1 MNHITTMVC
10 WICHLF
16 VCHIFL
22 VLHIFTQT
30 LLLCVCWNQSIET
43 LQSFK
48 LRAHS
53 YLADPNFN
61 PTFPK
66 PPGKSRETNKRADKA
81 FCVVVI
87 IPPLLPLYLSWGSSS
102 SVFPSLVGEMLS
114 WNKKNPDVISNFPHS
129 ASLSR
134 TSPPYLESWYS
145 KTRSPIISTRRNNSD
160 LKFCTIY
167 WMCCCLDCLSFGIY

>member
-1 MNHITTMVC
+1 MLNTSF
-10 WICHLF
+10 ICLPRFSCASYIYPNFTF
-16 VCHIFL
+16 VC
-22 VLHIFTQT
+22 
-30 LLLCVCWNQSIET
+30 LLEPINRNLTKFQIASSQLSRRSQFQSNLLKT
-43 LQSFK
+43 T
-48 LRAHS
+48 R
-53 YLADPNFN
+53 
-61 PTFPK
+61 
-66 PPGKSRETNKRADKA
+66 KSRETNKGANKA

-114 WNKKNPDVISNFPHS
+114 WDKKKPDVISNSPHS

-160 LKFCTIY
+160 LKFCRIY
-167 WMCCCLDCLSFGIY
+167 RMCSKFSKVPANLLVDKA